1 MFDNVDAYL
10 KQLKKELKGY
20 DPALIQDA
28 LSDAE
33 EFLRTALK
41 SAKNENPSI
50 SEEEALGPILEKYG
64 SPEEIASAYKEIE
77 FRFSPSLTSATPQR
91 DGSALRKFLRIYGDS
106 QAWAA
111 TLYLIF
117 SAVTGTIFGFWT
129 LIGAGISL
137 CAILLIIGLPLLG
150 LFLLSLRG
158 IALIEGRIIE
168 ALLGIRMP
176 RKPIFIREGLSLTKK
191 LRVLLSESLTWK
203 IFIYLI
209 TRFPLGF
216 VYSFGLLILMAFA
229 VKFITYPVV
238 GPLFERGLIN
248 LGGVKY
254 YTSVYLYP
262 VVSLAGF
269 LVLTLTLH
277 LAKLVGKL
285 HGRYAKS
292 MLVRKESDD
301 DQS

>member
-1 MFDNVDAYL
+1 MFDNVDVYL

-33 EFLRTALK
+33 EFLQTAIT
-41 SAKNENPSI
+41 SAQKEHPGI
-50 SEEEALGPILEKYG
+50 SEEDALGPIIDKYG

-77 FRFSPSLTSATPQR
+77 FRFSPSLASATPQR
-91 DGSALRKFLRIYGDS
+91 DSSALRKFLSIYGDS

-137 CAILLIIGLPLLG
+137 CTILLIIGLPLLG

-158 IALIEGRIIE
+158 IALIEGRIVE

-176 RKPIFIREGLSLTKK
+176 RKPIFIQKGLRLTKK

-209 TRFPLGF
+209 TRFPLGL
-216 VYSFGLLILMAFA
+216 VYSFGLLILFAFS
-229 VKFITYPVV
+229 VKFITYPVFAPV
-238 GPLFERGLIN
+238 FDRGLIN
-248 LGGVKY
+248 IGGQKY

-269 LVLTLTLH
+269 LVLTFTLH
-277 LAKLVGKL
+277 LAKCVGKL

-292 MLVRKESDD
+292 MLVRKESDN
-301 DQS
+301 DQ